1 MADKTISELPRAS
14 TVTTTDLFVLEQAGQ
29 AKSLTGQ
36 VLINDLATALDGHG
50 GIKSITLNDDYTLTF
65 IMSDDTEVQTTSVRG
80 ATGAKGD
87 KGTDGRAITSV
98 AKISTSGLVD
108 TYEISFSDNTSTN
121 FPVTNGSS
129 INSIAKTATSGLTDT
144 YTVTLTD
151 GTTSTFNVKNGNGIA
166 SITLQSGTHAAGTTD
181 TYKITFDNGEFTTF
195 SVYNGMNGSGS
206 VVSVNGQSPDVNG
219 NVSLTGENIPM
230 SASDDTTIPGAIAA
244 KQTATNDLVAE
255 ATLAEGDYFPFYDV
269 SATANRKTPLSN
281 IISKIRAAFASTP
294 LAVNSGGTGATTAAA
309 ARENLGAL
317 SSAAGAVGTSN
328 LGANVVTRAKMAAD
342 AFTLADN
349 AGAHNAVY
357 RGKNLG
363 SAVTAAQWAAIQAGT
378 FEDLFIGDYWTINGV
393 NWRIAAF
400 DYYYNTGDV
409 LCTTHHVV
417 IVPDSC
423 LIHTAKWNNAGNTTG
438 AYVSSTAYTT
448 HVPAAQTTI
457 AAAFGSDHILSHRK
471 NFANATANGIQSAA
485 SWYDNS
491 VALMTQANVYGN
503 LPFGPASNGTNF
515 PYNHSIDC
523 IQYPLFAY
531 AKEFICVGEAHWLR
545 DVLTAK
551 RVAMVGA
558 GGECTGPNAD
568 NAFGIRPAF
577 SIKA

>member
-1 MADKTISELPRAS
+1 MADKTVGELPRAS
-14 TVTTTDLFVLEQAGQ
+14 AVTTTDLFVMEQAGQ

-65 IMSDDTEVQTTSVRG
+65 TMADDTEVTTTSVRG

-108 TYEISFSDNTSTN
+108 TYKILFSDNTSTN
-121 FPVTNGSS
+121 FTVTNGSS
-129 INSIAKTATSGLTDT
+129 IKSIAKTGTSGLTDT

-151 GTTSTFNVKNGNGIA
+151 GTTSTFTVKNGNGIA

-206 VVSVNGQSPDVNG
+206 VSSVNGVSPDVNG
-219 NVSLTGENIPM
+219 NVPITGGDIPM
-230 SASDDTTIPGAIAA
+230 SASDDTTIPNAIAA
-244 KQTATNDLVAE
+244 KQAATNDLTAE
-255 ATLAEGDYFPFYDV
+255 ATLEDGDYFPFYDA
-269 SATANRKTPLSN
+269 SAAANRKTPWSN
-281 IISKIRAAFASTP
+281 ILSKIRANVLAAFVSTP

-309 ARENLGAL
+309 ARANLG
-317 SSAAGAVGTSN
+317 VE
-328 LGANVVTRAKMAAD
+328 LGNIVAN
-342 AFTLADN
+342 N
-349 AGAHNAVY
+349 AGAHNAIY

-409 LCTTHHVV
+409 ACTTHHVV
-417 IVPDSC
+417 IVPD
-423 LIHTAKWNNAGNTTG
+423 LPLYNNVMNDTNTTVG
-438 AYVSSTAYTT
+438 AYVGSRMYTEGLNTAKTM
-448 HVPAAQTTI
+448 I
-457 AAAFGSDHILSHRK
+457 NNAFGSTHILNHRQYLK
-471 NFANATANGIQSAA
+471 NAATSGFESGG
-485 SWYDNS
+485 SWYDSTVELMSERDLYGSVIYENAARGSNS
-491 VALMTQANVYGN
+491 GVFRT
-503 LPFGPASNGTNF
+503 
-515 PYNHSIDC
+515 IDKS
-523 IQYPLFAY
+523 QYPLFALDQSKITATSY
-531 AKEFICVGEAHWLR
+531 WLC
-545 DVLTAK
+545 DVA
-551 RVAMVGA
+551 
-558 GGECTGPNAD
+558 TGVSFCSCLDSGLASESDAVN
-568 NAFGIRPAF
+568 NLGVRPAF